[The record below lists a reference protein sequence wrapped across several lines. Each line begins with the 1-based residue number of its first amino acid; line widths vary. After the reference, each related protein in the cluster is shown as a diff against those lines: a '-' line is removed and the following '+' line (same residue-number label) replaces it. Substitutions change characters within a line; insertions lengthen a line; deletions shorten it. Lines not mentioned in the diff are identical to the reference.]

1 MNGKIRSRLKKVRK
15 DSGVEWNAIER
26 DYVLSWI
33 LAGISR
39 IPLLKDTLVFK
50 GGTALRK
57 CYFGDYRLSEDLD
70 FSGTEGVPHGDSMES
85 SMREACDMAELLLE
99 EFERVDI
106 VCKRYVEKRPHPGRQ
121 EAFIIDAHL
130 PWQKKVPTR
139 VKVEITMDEKIIRPV
154 RRRKIIHQYGEPFE
168 AELRVYS
175 LEEVVAEK
183 LCAILQNTARVRK
196 RGWGR
201 PRARDYYDLWRV
213 LGDYGREMD
222 FTDFGSFLREKCS
235 RRDLDFS
242 GAEDFF
248 DDEMLAF
255 VKSIWRERL
264 EYLTPELP
272 SFETVIG
279 ELRGQIANLVFAGR

>member
-1 MNGKIRSRLKKVRK
+1 MKSLRDSLKETHKRTGVRW
-15 DSGVEWNAIER
+15 DVVER

-39 IPLLKDTLVFK
+39 IPSLKDTLVFK

-57 CYFGDYRLSEDLD
+57 CYFGDYRFSEDLD
-70 FSGTEGVPHGDSMES
+70 FSGTEGVPHGNSMERAI
-85 SMREACDMAELLLE
+85 REACGMAERLPGKLDTV
-99 EFERVDI
+99 EF
-106 VCKRYVEKRPHPGRQ
+106 VCERYVEKRPHPGRQ
-121 EAFIIDAHL
+121 EAFTIDARL
-130 PWQKKVPTR
+130 PWQKKVLTR

-154 RRRKIIHQYGEPFE
+154 RRRKIIHQYDEPFE
-168 AELRVYS
+168 AEFRVYS

-222 FTDFGSFLREKCS
+222 FTDFSSFLREKCS
-235 RRDLDFS
+235 RRDLDFN
-242 GAEDFF
+242 GTEDFF
-248 DDEMLAF
+248 DKSMLTFVEGIWHEML
-255 VKSIWRERL
+255 EH
-264 EYLTPELP
+264 LTPELP
-272 SFETVIG
+272 SFETVTG
-279 ELRGQIANLVFAGR
+279 ELRGQIADLVFAGR

>member
-1 MNGKIRSRLKKVRK
+1 MKSLRDSFKETHKRTGVRW
-15 DSGVEWNAIER
+15 DVVER
-26 DYVLSWI
+26 DYALSWM
-33 LAGISR
+33 LAGINR
-39 IPLLKDTLVFK
+39 IPSLKDTLVFK

-57 CYFGDYRLSEDLD
+57 CYFGDYRFSEDLD
-70 FSGTEGVPHGDSMES
+70 FSGTEGVPHGDSMERAI
-85 SMREACDMAELLLE
+85 REACDVAGQLPGKLDTV
-99 EFERVDI
+99 EFACE
-106 VCKRYVEKRPHPGRQ
+106 RYVEKRPHPGRQ
-121 EAFIIDAHL
+121 EAFIIDARL

-139 VKVEITMDEKIIRPV
+139 VKVEISMDATILKPV
-154 RRRKIIHQYGEPFE
+154 RRRKIIHQYDEPFE
-168 AELRVYS
+168 EEFRVYS

-183 LCAILQNTARVRK
+183 LCAILQNTDRVRK

-235 RRDLDFS
+235 GRDLDFS

-248 DDEMLAF
+248 DESMLAF
-255 VKSIWRERL
+255 VKSIWHEML
-264 EYLTPELP
+264 EHLTLELP

-279 ELRGQIANLVFAGR
+279 GLRGQIAELVFAGR

>member
-1 MNGKIRSRLKKVRK
+1 MKSLRDSLKETHKRTGVRW
-15 DSGVEWNAIER
+15 DVVER

-39 IPLLKDTLVFK
+39 IPSLKDTLVFK

-57 CYFGDYRLSEDLD
+57 CYFGDYRFSEDLD
-70 FSGTEGVPHGDSMES
+70 FSGTGGVPHGDSMERAI
-85 SMREACDMAELLLE
+85 REACGMAERLPGKLDTV
-99 EFERVDI
+99 EF
-106 VCKRYVEKRPHPGRQ
+106 VCERYVEKRPHPGRQ
-121 EAFIIDAHL
+121 EAFTVDARL

-139 VKVEITMDEKIIRPV
+139 VKVEITMDERIIRPV
-154 RRRKIIHQYGEPFE
+154 RRRKIIHQYDEPFE
-168 AELRVYS
+168 AEFRVYS

-183 LCAILQNTARVRK
+183 LCAILQNTERVRR

-235 RRDLDFS
+235 RRDLDFN

-248 DDEMLAF
+248 DKSMLTFVEGIWHEML
-255 VKSIWRERL
+255 EH
-264 EYLTPELP
+264 LTPELP

-279 ELRGQIANLVFAGR
+279 ELRGQIADLVFAGR

>member
-1 MNGKIRSRLKKVRK
+1 MNGNIRSRLEKVRK
-15 DSGVEWNAIER
+15 DSGVAWNAIER

-39 IPLLKDTLVFK
+39 TPSLKDSLVFK

-57 CYFGDYRLSEDLD
+57 CYFGDYRFSEDLD
-70 FSGTEGVPHGDSMES
+70 FSGTEGVPHGDSMENS
-85 SMREACDMAELLLE
+85 VREACAAAELLLKK
-99 EFERVDI
+99 FETVDI
-106 VCKRYVEKRPHPGRQ
+106 VCRRYVEKRPHPGRQ
-121 EAFIIDAHL
+121 EAFIIDARL

-139 VKVEITMDEKIIRPV
+139 VKVEITMDERIIRPV
-154 RRRKIIHQYGEPFE
+154 RRRKIIHQYDEPFE
-168 AELRVYS
+168 AEFRVYS

-183 LCAILQNTARVRK
+183 LCAILQNTERVRR

-213 LGDYGREMD
+213 LGDYAREMD
-222 FTDFGSFLREKCS
+222 FTDFDSFLREKCS
-235 RRDLDFS
+235 KRDLAFR

-248 DDEMLAF
+248 DKSMLAF

-279 ELRGQIANLVFAGR
+279 ELRGQIADLVFASR

>member
-1 MNGKIRSRLKKVRK
+1 MNGNIRSRLEKVRK

-33 LAGISR
+33 LAGMSR
-39 IPLLKDTLVFK
+39 IPSLKDSLVFK

-57 CYFGDYRLSEDLD
+57 CYFGDYRFSEDLD
-70 FSGTEGVPHGDSMES
+70 FSGTEGVPHGDSMER
-85 SMREACDMAELLLE
+85 SMREACGMAERLLAK
-99 EFERVDI
+99 FEAVDI

-121 EAFIIDAHL
+121 EAFTIDARL

-139 VKVEITMDEKIIRPV
+139 VKVEITMDEKILRPV
-154 RRRKIIHQYGEPFE
+154 PRRKIIHQYDEPFE
-168 AELRVYS
+168 AEFRVYS

-183 LCAILQNTARVRK
+183 LCAILQNTDRVKR

-201 PRARDYYDLWRV
+201 PRARDYYDIWRV
-213 LGDYGREMD
+213 LGDYGGEMD

-235 RRDLDFS
+235 RRDLTFE
-242 GAEDFF
+242 GTEDFF
-248 DDEMLAF
+248 DDDMLAF
-255 VKSIWRERL
+255 VGSIWSERL

-272 SFETVIG
+272 PSETVIG
-279 ELRGQIANLVFAGR
+279 ELRGQIADLVFADR

>member
-1 MNGKIRSRLKKVRK
+1 MNGDIRSRLEKVRK
-15 DSGVEWNAIER
+15 DSGVSWNAIER

-39 IPLLKDTLVFK
+39 IPSLRDTLVFK

-57 CYFGDYRLSEDLD
+57 CYFGDYRFSEDLD
-70 FSGTEGVPHGDSMES
+70 FSGTEGVPHGDSMENS
-85 SMREACDMAELLLE
+85 VREACAATELLLKQ
-99 EFERVDI
+99 FETVDI
-106 VCKRYVEKRPHPGRQ
+106 FCRRYVEKRPHPGRQ
-121 EAFIIDAHL
+121 EAFIIDARL
-130 PWQKKVPTR
+130 PWQKKVLTR
-139 VKVEITMDEKIIRPV
+139 VKVEISMDATILKPV
-154 RRRKIIHQYGEPFE
+154 RRRKIIHQYDEPFE
-168 AELRVYS
+168 VEFRVYS

-183 LCAILQNTARVRK
+183 LCAVLQNTDRVRR

-213 LGDYGREMD
+213 LGDYAREMD

-235 RRDLDFS
+235 RRDLDFR

-255 VKSIWRERL
+255 VKNIWRERL

-272 SFETVIG
+272 SFETVIS
-279 ELRGQIANLVFAGR
+279 ELRGQVADLIFSGR